1 MKHNHENKMLFWTAV
16 FSTFVSIL
24 IIVFGI
30 FYGHK
35 LQKEQE
41 FKEKY
46 EKMYLESPES
56 KEFRMAMRIH
66 TLEQEVD
73 MLRLRIEEMEENNG
87 ITNEDTTICGQY
99 WLFQL
104 EATNNVA
111 ELQVE
116 ATNNVVEPQ
125 VETTNVL
132 AKLSEAKI
140 DLSLAID
147 DLVPTN
153 SL

>member
-41 FKEKY
+41 SREKY
-46 EKMYLESPES
+46 EKMYLESPKS
-56 KEFRMAMRIH
+56 KELRMVMRIH

-87 ITNEDTTICGQY
+87 TTNADTTVCGQY
-99 WLFQL
+99 WFFQL
-104 EATNNVA
+104 E
-111 ELQVE
+111 E
-116 ATNNVVEPQ
+116 TNNVVESQ
-125 VETTNVL
+125 EETTNVL
-132 AKLSEAKI
+132 AKLSKSKI
-140 DLSLAID
+140 DLSLAVD
-147 DLVPTN
+147 DLVPLVQTN